1 MATVAVL
8 QSNYVPWKGYFDII
22 HDVDTFIFYDD
33 VQFTKNDWR
42 NRNRIKT
49 AQGLQW
55 LSVPVGGSISRLIR
69 EVEIPDAR
77 WQRKHYETIRQSYS
91 KAPCFGH
98 VEKFLE
104 DVYLARTWKTL
115 SELNQFL
122 ITTIARDFL
131 GVRTRFEDSSR
142 HAPQGARQE
151 RLLDL
156 LASVGTKTYVSGPSG
171 RDYMDPAE
179 FDKRGIRVV
188 FKDYSDYPEYPQLHA
203 PFEHR
208 VSILDLLVHTGAEA
222 PNYIWG
228 QRAHG

>member
-1 MATVAVL
+1 MATIAVL

-49 AQGLQW
+49 AQGVQW
-55 LSVPVGGSISRLIR
+55 LSVPVGSAIHRTIR

-77 WQRKHYETIRQSYS
+77 WQRKHYETLRQSYS

-98 VEKFLE
+98 VEGFLE
-104 DVYLARTWKTL
+104 GVYLDRTWASL
-115 SELNQFL
+115 SQLNQFL
-122 ITTIARDFL
+122 ITSIARDFL
-131 GVRTRFEDSSR
+131 GITTRFEDSAAY
-142 HAPQGARQE
+142 APGGERQE

-156 LASVGTKTYVSGPSG
+156 LAAAGATTYVSGPSG

-179 FDKRGIRVV
+179 FERRGIRVV
-188 FKDYSDYPEYPQLHA
+188 FKDYAGYP
-203 PFEHR
+203 
-208 VSILDLLVHTGAEA
+208 SIVELSFMSCALGAVASAWLAILEM
-222 PNYIWG
+222 PK
-228 QRAHG
+228 